1 MSKKQLLA
9 WAMILVL
16 LGTVN
21 LSLGNQIIGT
31 ICMIVTIVDLIVL
44 GVKDNE

>member
-21 LSLGNQIIGT
+21 LSLGNKIIGT
-31 ICMIVTIVDLIVL
+31 ICMIVAMVDLIVL
-44 GVKDNE
+44 WAKDNE